1 MKRIIVSKNTTTIEK
16 YELKNSEK
24 CYHFQIYVEIDPL
37 TYKTFQ
43 LQKKSNRSSYAFLI
57 LIETKKVPKHLNL
70 KDFDTH

>member
-1 MKRIIVSKNTTTIEK
+1 MKRIIMSKNTTIEK

-57 LIETKKVPKHLNL
+57 LIEIKKVPKPLIL